1 MKGLRE
7 GINLLAELKEDVPP
21 EEVEAL
27 QNRLNGSTF
36 VKPGS
41 VRFTSREE
49 ASRIMSRELGEDL
62 LRLDLPN
69 PFFDIIQFN
78 VRSDYLETDS
88 LKAIRE
94 GLLSQPSV
102 QDVYYQ
108 ESFFN
113 ELSVNLNRLN
123 WIVAVLVMLTILAT
137 GFLIHNTIRL
147 SLFANRF
154 LIKNMQLVGATWAF
168 ITRPYLFRAIRH
180 GLLSACIAIGCL
192 MVLISWIGHKAPDLN
207 TAEMT
212 AGMIWL
218 FAGLALLGAG
228 ISGASTW
235 LVVKKYLK
243 MRVDDLY

>member
-7 GINLLAELKEDVPP
+7 GINILTELKEGVSRDQVA
-21 EEVEAL
+21 AL
-27 QNRLNGSTF
+27 ETQLNGFKF

-49 ASRIMSRELGEDL
+49 AGQIMSRELGEDL

-78 VRSDYLETDS
+78 VKADYLESDS
-88 LKAIRE
+88 LARVKD
-94 GLLSQPSV
+94 LLMAQPMV

-108 ESFFN
+108 ENFFN
-113 ELSVNLNRLN
+113 QLSVNFNRLN
-123 WIVAVLVMLTILAT
+123 WILVVLVGLTILAT

-154 LIKNMQLVGATWAF
+154 LIKNMELVGATWEF
-168 ITRPYLFRAIRH
+168 ISRPYLFRAVRH
-180 GLLSACIAIGCL
+180 GLLSACIAIGSL
-192 MVLISWIGHKAPDLN
+192 IGLISWISHKAPDFN
-207 TAEMT
+207 TAEIT
-212 AGMIWL
+212 GGILWL
-218 FAGLALLGAG
+218 FAGLAALGAS
-228 ISGASTW
+228 ISGLSTW
-235 LVVKKYLK
+235 FVVKKYLK